1 MKSIICIDQGT
12 TSSRVVAFNEELQ
25 PLKINQQEYSL
36 IFPEDGWVEIDIS
49 VIDKTVNDALAD
61 VMSSFGDVI
70 SLGITNQRE
79 TTLLWNRVNGLPLHN
94 AIVWQDRRTAK
105 YCEELKSQGLEET
118 IKNKTGLVLD
128 PYFSATKIKWILDKY
143 DSDRKLSSNGDI
155 LFGTVETFLIWKLT
169 GGKDHFTDFT
179 NASRTMICNIDTQD
193 WDDELLTLFNIP
205 REVLPKI
212 KHNDAFFGEHQE
224 TQAPIQGAIGDQQA
238 ALVGQNCFEVNSMK
252 ATFGTGCFLMVN
264 TGNQRIYSKNGLLT
278 TAGYSLE
285 NTTAYALEGSIFS
298 AGTGIK
304 WLRDNLNFFENSTDS
319 EKLINAKWDSGG
331 VIFVPAFSGLG
342 APRWQPNIRAGF
354 YGMTA
359 DSERSDLVTSV
370 FKALCFQVKELIIA
384 LESDAVSIHNLSV
397 DGGMTNNQSFC
408 QMLADICNINIIVPD
423 YKESTVLGAAK
434 CAAIG
439 SGVISMNDLKNSSG
453 NFKALTPNKEED
465 YREEFSYWSEFINSI
480 SDSMK

>member
-12 TSSRVVAFNEELQ
+12 TSSRVVAFSEELQ

-49 VIDKTVNDALAD
+49 VIEKTVNDALAD
-61 VMSSFGDVI
+61 VMRSFGDVI

-224 TQAPIQGAIGDQQA
+224 TQAPIHGAIGDQQA

-304 WLRDNLNFFENSTDS
+304 WLRDNLNFFENSSDS

>member
-49 VIDKTVNDALAD
+49 VIEKTVNDALAD

-118 IKNKTGLVLD
+118 IKNKTGLIID
-128 PYFSATKIKWILDKY
+128 PYFSATKIKWLLDKY

-169 GGKDHFTDFT
+169 GGKNHFTDFT

-224 TQAPIQGAIGDQQA
+224 TQAPIHGAIGDQQA

-304 WLRDNLNFFENSTDS
+304 WLRDNLNFFENSSDS

-370 FKALCFQVKELIIA
+370 FKALCFQVKELLTA

>member
-12 TSSRVVAFNEELQ
+12 TSSRVVAFNEELR

-49 VIDKTVNDALAD
+49 VIEKTVNDALAD

-94 AIVWQDRRTAK
+94 GIVWQDRRTAK

-118 IKNKTGLVLD
+118 IKNKTGLVID
-128 PYFSATKIKWILDKY
+128 PYFSATKIKWLLDKY

-169 GGKDHFTDFT
+169 GGKNHFTDFT
-179 NASRTMICNIDTQD
+179 NASRTMICNIGTQD

-224 TQAPIQGAIGDQQA
+224 TQAPIHGAIGDQQA

-384 LESDAVSIHNLSV
+384 MESDAVSIHNLSV

-439 SGVISMNDLKNSSG
+439 SGVISMNDLRNSSG
-453 NFKALTPNKEED
+453 NFKALTPNKEEG
-465 YREEFSYWSEFINSI
+465 YGEEFSVWSEFINSI

>member
-49 VIDKTVNDALAD
+49 VIEKTVNDALAD
-61 VMSSFGDVI
+61 VMRSFSDVI

-79 TTLLWNRVNGLPLHN
+79 TTLLWNRVNGMPLHN

-118 IKNKTGLVLD
+118 IKNKTGLVID
-128 PYFSATKIKWILDKY
+128 PYFSSTKIKWLLDKY

-169 GGKDHFTDFT
+169 GGKNHFTDFT

-224 TQAPIQGAIGDQQA
+224 TQAPIHGAIGDQQA

-264 TGNQRIYSKNGLLT
+264 TGNQRIYLKNGLLT

-304 WLRDNLNFFENSTDS
+304 WLRDNLNFFENSSDS

>member
-79 TTLLWNRVNGLPLHN
+79 TTLLWNRVNGMHLYN

-143 DSDRKLSSNGDI
+143 DSDRKLSSKGDI

-224 TQAPIQGAIGDQQA
+224 TQAPIHGAIGDQQA

-304 WLRDNLNFFENSTDS
+304 WLRDNLNFFENSSDS

>member
-49 VIDKTVNDALAD
+49 VIEKTVNDALAD

-169 GGKDHFTDFT
+169 GGKNHFTDFT

-224 TQAPIQGAIGDQQA
+224 TQAPIHGAIGDQQA

>member
-49 VIDKTVNDALAD
+49 VIEKTVNDALAD

-105 YCEELKSQGLEET
+105 YCEELKSQGLEKT

-224 TQAPIQGAIGDQQA
+224 TQAPIHGAIGDQQA

-331 VIFVPAFSGLG
+331 VIFLPAFSGLG

-408 QMLADICNINIIVPD
+408 QMLADICNINIIIPD

-453 NFKALTPNKEED
+453 NFKALTPNKEKD
-465 YREEFSYWSEFINSI
+465 YREEFSVWSEFINSI

>member
-49 VIDKTVNDALAD
+49 VIEKTVNDALAD
-61 VMSSFGDVI
+61 VMRSFSDVI

-118 IKNKTGLVLD
+118 IKNKTGLVID
-128 PYFSATKIKWILDKY
+128 PYFSSTKIKWLLDKY

-169 GGKDHFTDFT
+169 GGKNHFTDFT

-224 TQAPIQGAIGDQQA
+224 TQAPIHGAIGDQQA

-304 WLRDNLNFFENSTDS
+304 WLRDNLNFFENSSDS

>member
-49 VIDKTVNDALAD
+49 VIEKTVNDALAD
-61 VMSSFGDVI
+61 VMRSFSDVI

-118 IKNKTGLVLD
+118 IKNKTGLVID
-128 PYFSATKIKWILDKY
+128 PYFSATKIKWLLDKY

-224 TQAPIQGAIGDQQA
+224 TQAPIHGAIGDQQA

-304 WLRDNLNFFENSTDS
+304 WLRDNLNFFKNSSDS

-465 YREEFSYWSEFINSI
+465 YREEFSVWSEFINSI

>member
-49 VIDKTVNDALAD
+49 VIEKTVNDALAD
-61 VMSSFGDVI
+61 VMRSFSDVI

-118 IKNKTGLVLD
+118 IKNKTGLVID
-128 PYFSATKIKWILDKY
+128 PYFSATKIKWLLDKY

-169 GGKDHFTDFT
+169 GGKNHFTDFT

-224 TQAPIQGAIGDQQA
+224 TQAPIHGAIGDQQA

-304 WLRDNLNFFENSTDS
+304 WLRDNLNFFENSSDS

>member
-49 VIDKTVNDALAD
+49 VIEKTVNDALAD

-118 IKNKTGLVLD
+118 IKNKTGLVID
-128 PYFSATKIKWILDKY
+128 PYFSATKIKWLLDKY

-169 GGKDHFTDFT
+169 GGKNHLTDFT

-224 TQAPIQGAIGDQQA
+224 TQAPIHGAIGDQQA

-285 NTTAYALEGSIFS
+285 NNTAYALEGSIFS

-304 WLRDNLNFFENSTDS
+304 WLRDNLNFFENSSDS

>member
-49 VIDKTVNDALAD
+49 VIEKTVNDALAD
-61 VMSSFGDVI
+61 VMRSFGDVI

-79 TTLLWNRVNGLPLHN
+79 TTLLWNRVNGMPLHN

-118 IKNKTGLVLD
+118 IKNKTGLVID
-128 PYFSATKIKWILDKY
+128 PYFSSTKIKWLLDKY

-169 GGKDHFTDFT
+169 GGKNHFTDFT

-224 TQAPIQGAIGDQQA
+224 TQAPIHGAIGDQQA

-304 WLRDNLNFFENSTDS
+304 WLRDNLNFFENSSDS

>member
-49 VIDKTVNDALAD
+49 VIEKTVNDALAD
-61 VMSSFGDVI
+61 VMGSFGDVI

-79 TTLLWNRVNGLPLHN
+79 TTLLWDRASGLPLHN

-224 TQAPIQGAIGDQQA
+224 TQAPIHGAIGDQQA

-304 WLRDNLNFFENSTDS
+304 WLRDNLNFFENSSDS

>member
-49 VIDKTVNDALAD
+49 VIEKTVNDALAD
-61 VMSSFGDVI
+61 VMRSFGDVI

-224 TQAPIQGAIGDQQA
+224 TQAPIHGAIGDQQA

-304 WLRDNLNFFENSTDS
+304 WLRDNLNFFENSSDS
-319 EKLINAKWDSGG
+319 EKLINPKWDSGG

>member
-49 VIDKTVNDALAD
+49 VIEKTVNDALAD
-61 VMSSFGDVI
+61 VMRSFGDVI

-105 YCEELKSQGLEET
+105 YCEQLKSQGLEET

-224 TQAPIQGAIGDQQA
+224 TQAPIHGAIGDQQA

-304 WLRDNLNFFENSTDS
+304 WLRDNLNFFENSSDS

>member
-49 VIDKTVNDALAD
+49 VIEKTVNDALAD
-61 VMSSFGDVI
+61 VMRSFGDVI

-79 TTLLWNRVNGLPLHN
+79 TTLLWDRASGLPLHN

-128 PYFSATKIKWILDKY
+128 PYFSATKIKWLLDKY

-224 TQAPIQGAIGDQQA
+224 TQAPIHGAIGDQQA

-304 WLRDNLNFFENSTDS
+304 WLRDNLNFFENSSDS

>member
-49 VIDKTVNDALAD
+49 VIEKTVNDALAD
-61 VMSSFGDVI
+61 VMRSFSDVI

-79 TTLLWNRVNGLPLHN
+79 TTLLWNRVNGMPLYN

-224 TQAPIQGAIGDQQA
+224 TQAPIHGAIGDQQA

-304 WLRDNLNFFENSTDS
+304 WLRDNLNFFENSSDS

>member
-49 VIDKTVNDALAD
+49 VIEKTVNDALAD
-61 VMSSFGDVI
+61 VMRSFSDVI

-105 YCEELKSQGLEET
+105 YCEELKTQGLEET
-118 IKNKTGLVLD
+118 IKNKTGLVID
-128 PYFSATKIKWILDKY
+128 PYFSSTKIKWLLDKY

-169 GGKDHFTDFT
+169 GGKNHFTDFT

-224 TQAPIQGAIGDQQA
+224 TQAPIHGAIGDQQA

-304 WLRDNLNFFENSTDS
+304 WLRDNLNFFENSSDS

-453 NFKALTPNKEED
+453 NFKALTPSKEED

>member
-49 VIDKTVNDALAD
+49 VIEKTVNDALAD
-61 VMSSFGDVI
+61 VMRSFGDVI

-79 TTLLWNRVNGLPLHN
+79 TTLLWNRVNGMPLYN

-169 GGKDHFTDFT
+169 GGKNHFTDFT

-224 TQAPIQGAIGDQQA
+224 TQAPIHGAIGDQQA

-304 WLRDNLNFFENSTDS
+304 WLRDNLNFFENSSDS

-465 YREEFSYWSEFINSI
+465 YREEFSCWSEFINSI

>member
-49 VIDKTVNDALAD
+49 VIEKTVNNALAD

-79 TTLLWNRVNGLPLHN
+79 TTLLWNRVNGMPLYN

-224 TQAPIQGAIGDQQA
+224 TQAPIHGAIGDQQA

-304 WLRDNLNFFENSTDS
+304 WLRDNLNFFENSSDS

-453 NFKALTPNKEED
+453 NFKSLTPNKEEG
-465 YREEFSYWSEFINSI
+465 YREEFSVWSKFINSI

>member
-49 VIDKTVNDALAD
+49 VIEKTVNDALAD

-118 IKNKTGLVLD
+118 IKNKTGLVID
-128 PYFSATKIKWILDKY
+128 PYFSATKIKWLLDKY

-169 GGKDHFTDFT
+169 GGKNHFTDFT

-224 TQAPIQGAIGDQQA
+224 TQAPIHGAIGDQQA

-304 WLRDNLNFFENSTDS
+304 WLRDNLNFFENSSDS